1 MILYGLL
8 AVEKAI
14 VRSEADPITALR
26 VRTAVASLLFDEVK
40 DIIRPMKTVTSE
52 VQTLSS
58 GERGSTRSTRA

>member
-1 MILYGLL
+1 MLMILYGLL

-14 VRSEADPITALR
+14 VRSEAHPITALR

-52 VQTLSS
+52 V
-58 GERGSTRSTRA
+58 